1 MKKPLEG
8 ENMCAPELLEASVPG
23 GWEMFPV
30 EAKRLDSV
38 MLESWGD
45 PVWCVGASFWLSD
58 EVLELGSQT
67 ACVLRQGS

>member
-1 MKKPLEG
+1 M
-8 ENMCAPELLEASVPG
+8 PG

>member
-1 MKKPLEG
+1 
-8 ENMCAPELLEASVPG
+8 MCAPELLEASVPG

-58 EVLELGSQT
+58 EVLELGT
-67 ACVLRQGS
+67 GFRGWAAAGKEIVKP